1 MRYPREF
8 FAVQLA
14 FAQKM
19 AALTHQPYE
28 EVVLQKT
35 AFYRIFG
42 LDYSF
47 DPRNPLWQDYLAGLR
62 QNEMDTD
69 WSYLFYLDHLDDIPE
84 YNTPR
89 WGCFSFEYWPEEQE
103 TIRLHFSGLLDA
115 SGYGPLTSLRKE
127 ARIAELRSMFAHIKE
142 THPAARTVH
151 GGSWVYNRREYTRL
165 FPDAYSQSAQI
176 DPNEGSLRFRGLW
189 GQFLRYT
196 NQMNEQV
203 MATFMERVA
212 SLHNASDFW
221 QCFPYR
227 AMTVKAPIEV
237 FYNFYGI

>member
-1 MRYPREF
+1 MRYPCEF

-42 LDYSF
+42 LDWSF
-47 DPRNPLWQDYLAGLR
+47 DPGNPLWQDYLAGLR

-69 WSYLFYLDHLDDIPE
+69 WSYLFYLDHLADIPE
-84 YNTPR
+84 YTTPR
-89 WGCFSFEYWPEEQE
+89 WGCFSYEYWPEEQE

-127 ARIAELRSMFAHIKE
+127 ARIAELRSLFTHIKE
-142 THPAARTVH
+142 THPNARIVR

-165 FPDAYSQSAQI
+165 FPDAYIQSAQL
-176 DPNEGSLRFRGLW
+176 DKPHTQTRGLW

-196 NQMNEQV
+196 NDINEQV
-203 MATFMERVA
+203 MATFLERVA
-212 SLHNASDFW
+212 TLSEPEKFSA
-221 QCFPYR
+221 CFPYQV
-227 AMTVKAPIEV
+227 MTVKAPVEV
-237 FYNFYGI
+237 FYEFYGV